1 MLSAIPNAHFL
12 APYSRYWLVWLK
24 GTGREHR
31 VRHATHE
38 RLGPIIRIGPNEV
51 SVNCIENG
59 VQSIYGG
66 GFEKA
71 AWYLNFQNYGSVG
84 GVHVKVFTF
93 VLSRTA
99 VNHSCLR
106 WGQTN
111 LIPREKTHDH
121 PRLLQVIYSKLAGVE
136 RNHPYYAFR
145 AIASSDA

>member
-1 MLSAIPNAHFL
+1 MLSLIALVVIAVSSSLWFLRCITGSLSSPVLSAIPNAHFL

-31 VRHATHE
+31 ARHAAHE

-71 AWYLNFQNYGSVG
+71 AWYLNFQNYGSVLM
-84 GVHVKVFTF
+84 VFMYK
-93 VLSRTA
+93 LS
-99 VNHSCLR
+99 
-106 WGQTN
+106 
-111 LIPREKTHDH
+111 
-121 PRLLQVIYSKLAGVE
+121 LL
-136 RNHPYYAFR
+136 F
-145 AIASSDA
+145 